1 MMHYVLLKFRKG
13 ADVDAAEKLVRSTYE
28 KLAEVL
34 PYLSSPVTYRCCV
47 ERDSNADIMA
57 VMRLDSADKL
67 QEYLHHPLH
76 VGMGKQLNPSI
87 ETRISFDR
95 PD

>member
-1 MMHYVLLKFRKG
+1 M
-13 ADVDAAEKLVRSTYE
+13 
-28 KLAEVL
+28 
-34 PYLSSPVTYRCCV
+34 